1 MRVLLAAVIAGL
13 WESFRETL
21 PDSEETAG
29 AFVSGLAWGF
39 VVFFSMLVFVT
50 WLWSKAVGVAL

>member
-13 WESFRETL
+13 WESVRETW

-29 AFVSGLAWGF
+29 AFVAGMAWAF
-39 VVFFSMLVFVT
+39 LIFFGILVFVT
-50 WLWSKAVGVAL
+50 WLWSTAAGVPL